1 MAYKFTENS
10 LGWQPISETSTVQN
24 HPLRT
29 VRRATDPTYGEG
41 EFIYLQGIGS
51 TVVGS
56 VVNYSGSGATALA
69 SIALDEPDPL
79 AVAMSANVA
88 NQFGW
93 YQIGGLALAD
103 KAINLSLAAGARVG
117 ATAGHVVAAA
127 TGLQMQGAVAAAVST
142 SSGALGTLA
151 LVMISR
157 PIGPS
162 DLS

>member
-1 MAYKFTENS
+1 MTWRITS
-10 LGWQPISETSTVQN
+10 HVVGVQRIDETSTTQN
-24 HPLRT
+24 HPLRMI
-29 VRRATDPTYGEG
+29 VRAKDATYGEG
-41 EFIYLQGIGS
+41 EFIYLQGVGS

-56 VVNYSGSGATALA
+56 VVNYSSSGATALA

-88 NQFGW
+88 NQYGW
-93 YQIGGLALAD
+93 YQIGGLALAK
-103 KAINLSLAAGARVG
+103 KAINLSLVAGARVG
-117 ATAGHVVAAA
+117 ATSGLVVAAA

-142 SSGALGTLA
+142 SSGVLGTLA
-151 LVMISR
+151 QIMISR